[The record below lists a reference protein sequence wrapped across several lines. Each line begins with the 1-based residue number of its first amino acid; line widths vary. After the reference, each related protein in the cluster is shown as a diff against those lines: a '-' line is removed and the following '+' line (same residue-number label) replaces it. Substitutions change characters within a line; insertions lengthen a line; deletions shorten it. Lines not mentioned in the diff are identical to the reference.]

1 MQRGCLAQVSVVKL
15 RLENKNDFEK
25 EAMAG
30 FPKKKEKQLMYL
42 QWSGLSMIFYTRT
55 DHTIFKE

>member
-30 FPKKKEKQLMYL
+30 FPKKE
-42 QWSGLSMIFYTRT
+42 RNN
-55 DHTIFKE
+55 

>member
-30 FPKKKEKQLMYL
+30 FPKKREKQLMYL
-42 QWSGLSMIFYTRT
+42 
-55 DHTIFKE
+55 